1 MQIKTLKNKNQYIK
15 TGSGIWVRNF
25 LLKNVPYL
33 DINNL
38 ISSNEYKQI
47 LDNEVANNSIR
58 SPNINVEEFDH
69 PNLIII
75 SDGLGFED
83 VCRNVLDN
91 LSEDITIVGT
101 NGALRKWPL
110 KNRFLDYYIANNPF
124 VDIMKDLPKKT
135 PSAKG
140 IFSTRTYHEF
150 VEEYDNV
157 KYFYTPVS
165 SKSYSGLSD
174 SYGIKIDDYRN
185 SLAAAIRFAHIFKS
199 EKICLLC
206 CDDVLK
212 EKRIEAEKIGDFWIF
227 PQQKAAHEVIDAN
240 VFWLNKN
247 LRLDVSVIYNSCA
260 MPFVNARFCEQNKI
274 KEFFGV

>member
-1 MQIKTLKNKNQYIK
+1 MHIKTLKNNNQYIK
-15 TGSGIWVRNF
+15 TDSGIWVRNF

-38 ISSNEYKQI
+38 ISVGEYKQI
-47 LDNEVANNSIR
+47 LENEVANNSIR
-58 SPNINVEEFDH
+58 SPNINAEDFYH
-69 PNLIII
+69 PNLMII
-75 SDGLGFED
+75 SDGFGFED
-83 VCRNVLDN
+83 VCKDVLDN
-91 LSEDITIVGT
+91 LSSEITIIGT

-110 KNRFLDYYIANNPF
+110 KNRSLDYYVANNPF
-124 VDIMKDLPKKT
+124 PDVLRDLPKKPT
-135 PSAKG
+135 SAKG

-150 VEEYDNV
+150 VEEYNNI

-165 SKSYSGLSD
+165 SKSYSGLSAN
-174 SYGIKIDDYRN
+174 YGIKIDDYRN
-185 SLAAAIRFAHIFKS
+185 SLAAAVRLAHIFKS

-212 EKRIEAEKIGDFWIF
+212 EKRIEAEKMGDFWIF

-247 LRLDVSVIYNSCA
+247 SRLDVSVIYNSCA
-260 MPFVNARFCEQNKI
+260 MPFVNAKFCEKNKI

>member
-1 MQIKTLKNKNQYIK
+1 MHIKTLKNKNQYIK
-15 TGSGIWVRNF
+15 TNSGIWVRNF

-38 ISSNEYKQI
+38 ISANEYKQI
-47 LDNEVANNSIR
+47 LENEVANNSDR
-58 SPNINVEEFDH
+58 SPNINTEDFYH
-69 PNLIII
+69 PNLIIV
-75 SDGLGFED
+75 SDGFGFETI
-83 VCRNVLDN
+83 CKQVLND
-91 LSEDITIVGT
+91 LPSEVTIIGT
-101 NGALRKWPL
+101 NGVLKKWPL
-110 KNRFLDYYIANNPF
+110 VDRDLDYYVANNPSA
-124 VDIMKDLPKKT
+124 DIMKDFPKKSIT
-135 PSAKG
+135 AKG

-165 SKSYSGLSD
+165 SKNYSGLSND
-174 SYGIKIDDYRN
+174 YGIKIDDYRN
-185 SLAAAIRFAHIFKS
+185 PLAAAVRLAHIFKS

-212 EKRIEAEKIGDFWIF
+212 EKRIEAEKMGDFWVF

-240 VFWLNKN
+240 IFWLNKN
-247 LRLDVSVIYNSCA
+247 SRLDVSVIYNSCA
-260 MPFVNARFCEQNKI
+260 MPFVNAKFCEQDKI